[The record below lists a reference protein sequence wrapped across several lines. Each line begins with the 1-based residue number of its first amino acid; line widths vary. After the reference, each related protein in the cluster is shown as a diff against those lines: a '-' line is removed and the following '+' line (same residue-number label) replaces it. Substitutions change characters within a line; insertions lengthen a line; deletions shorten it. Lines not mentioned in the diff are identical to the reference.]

1 MLEAG
6 SNSDRLSKIYGNK
19 ITLPSSE
26 LASQSKSKVQNLNSG
41 LLDPPGGIDEDSCE
55 ELRYEDCSSD
65 DESSNDIEI
74 MDIGSTSVVLR
85 SLHRNVHKSPG
96 SNWD

>member
-1 MLEAG
+1 M
-6 SNSDRLSKIYGNK
+6 
-19 ITLPSSE
+19 
-26 LASQSKSKVQNLNSG
+26 QNPNSG
-41 LLDPPGGIDEDSCE
+41 LLDPPGGIDENSCE